1 MAINLLGNYI
11 NAQNNGTD
19 AAASGRLT
27 REEAVRVLNSAN
39 QTNLKELLGLITGD
53 TISGKLIS
61 LDGKSLLL
69 ELPDNRLIKTIV
81 DDNMGLK
88 PGTQYTFE
96 VTNNKD
102 GMLSLRPMHQN
113 LAASSTI
120 DAALRASGIEPTDT
134 TREMVS
140 ELMKNNMSINKEM
153 LSNINRELGTYPEAS
168 VKDIVLLHKMDI
180 PVNADSIK
188 SIGLYQS
195 NNQWM
200 IENLKDFADNLGK
213 ELLTELKSAS
223 DASTSG
229 IPEGVNTNQT
239 ETLLNT
245 LKSILSG
252 LQNET
257 AVSAEETANNA
268 AASAGDSTAAAS
280 TPMPG
285 ETGDA
290 AGATADIFTAAG
302 ATDKG
307 TTDSQA
313 NINNANNLP
322 EINKFNLFKELD
334 NLSKEQLNDPKTARM
349 INSALNEALKDVM
362 LMDPKKLSDKD
373 FVKDYYNK
381 VYDVADKILN
391 TLTTQGK
398 ADSPSAGMAS
408 DMKGNMNFMN
418 QINDLYNYVQLPL
431 KMNNT
436 HANGDLYVYAKKRG
450 KSIDN
455 SGELTALLHLAMEKL
470 GNVDIFLTLRTGNN
484 LSTKFTLEKEE
495 MIDFIEQN
503 IDILNERLMK
513 KGYSISR
520 TQVAKSDEKAK
531 DESVIDRI
539 TGDENNRIILST
551 QSFDAR
557 A

>member
-11 NAQNNGTD
+11 NTQNNGTD

-223 DASTSG
+223 DA
-229 IPEGVNTNQT
+229 
-239 ETLLNT
+239 
-245 LKSILSG
+245 
-252 LQNET
+252 
-257 AVSAEETANNA
+257 
-268 AASAGDSTAAAS
+268 
-280 TPMPG
+280 
-285 ETGDA
+285 
-290 AGATADIFTAAG
+290 
-302 ATDKG
+302 
-307 TTDSQA
+307 
-313 NINNANNLP
+313 
-322 EINKFNLFKELD
+322 
-334 NLSKEQLNDPKTARM
+334 
-349 INSALNEALKDVM
+349 
-362 LMDPKKLSDKD
+362 
-373 FVKDYYNK
+373 
-381 VYDVADKILN
+381 
-391 TLTTQGK
+391 
-398 ADSPSAGMAS
+398 
-408 DMKGNMNFMN
+408 
-418 QINDLYNYVQLPL
+418 
-431 KMNNT
+431 
-436 HANGDLYVYAKKRG
+436 
-450 KSIDN
+450 
-455 SGELTALLHLAMEKL
+455 
-470 GNVDIFLTLRTGNN
+470 
-484 LSTKFTLEKEE
+484 
-495 MIDFIEQN
+495 
-503 IDILNERLMK
+503 
-513 KGYSISR
+513 
-520 TQVAKSDEKAK
+520 
-531 DESVIDRI
+531 
-539 TGDENNRIILST
+539 
-551 QSFDAR
+551 
-557 A
+557 

>member
-1 MAINLLGNYI
+1 
-11 NAQNNGTD
+11 
-19 AAASGRLT
+19 
-27 REEAVRVLNSAN
+27 
-39 QTNLKELLGLITGD
+39 
-53 TISGKLIS
+53 
-61 LDGKSLLL
+61 
-69 ELPDNRLIKTIV
+69 
-81 DDNMGLK
+81 MGLK

>member
-11 NAQNNGTD
+11 NTQNNGTD
-19 AAASGRLT
+19 AAASGKLT

-322 EINKFNLFKELD
+322 EINKFNLFRR
-334 NLSKEQLNDPKTARM
+334 NPK
-349 INSALNEALKDVM
+349 
-362 LMDPKKLSDKD
+362 
-373 FVKDYYNK
+373 F
-381 VYDVADKILN
+381 
-391 TLTTQGK
+391 
-398 ADSPSAGMAS
+398 
-408 DMKGNMNFMN
+408 
-418 QINDLYNYVQLPL
+418 
-431 KMNNT
+431 
-436 HANGDLYVYAKKRG
+436 
-450 KSIDN
+450 
-455 SGELTALLHLAMEKL
+455 
-470 GNVDIFLTLRTGNN
+470 
-484 LSTKFTLEKEE
+484 
-495 MIDFIEQN
+495 
-503 IDILNERLMK
+503 
-513 KGYSISR
+513 
-520 TQVAKSDEKAK
+520 
-531 DESVIDRI
+531 RI
-539 TGDENNRIILST
+539 
-551 QSFDAR
+551 
-557 A
+557 